1 MLKAILFDFDGVIAN
16 TFDFCYQI
24 NKSLGSGLT
33 EDQYRD
39 LFNGNINDHFK
50 EQAVDK
56 REQKKG
62 DGQFFKF
69 YRPELMKLHPV
80 PGMVEVIKK
89 LAESSMLFII
99 SSTDSGIIKDFLA
112 LEALLTCFT
121 EVLGNDVDY
130 SKVNKI
136 KMIQEKYKFLSGD
149 CVFITDTLGDIREAE
164 KCGVKA
170 IAVTWGY
177 QPAETL
183 AKGKP
188 LKIINKP
195 EDLVEINQIFLR
207 HTCKMG
213 IYPRRF

>member
-1 MLKAILFDFDGVIAN
+1 MSKAILFDFDGVIVN
-16 TFDFCYQI
+16 TFDFCYEI

-33 EDQYRD
+33 EAQYRD

-50 EQAVDK
+50 KEAPNKV
-56 REQKKG
+56 EQKKG
-62 DGQFFKF
+62 DGEFFKF

-80 PGMVEVIKK
+80 PGMAKVIQEMAQHSK
-89 LAESSMLFII
+89 LFIV
-99 SSTDSGIIKDFLA
+99 SSTDGNIIRDFL
-112 LEALLTCFT
+112 EREGLLACFI

-136 KMIQEKYKFLSGD
+136 KMILENHKFLSDD
-149 CVFITDTLGDIREAE
+149 CIFITDTLGDIREAE
-164 KCGVKA
+164 KCGVKS

-183 AKGKP
+183 VQGNP

-195 EDLVEINQIFLR
+195 EELI
-207 HTCKMG
+207 
-213 IYPRRF
+213 P